1 MKYFFLMTMCFSI
14 YACSVT
20 NNEKHLEAISKM
32 NTSLDSLEEVM
43 LANEIDTL
51 AALRVATNTVE
62 LRIKNYYYSDTIDMA
77 LGKKMDAYKVMR
89 RELGPLSKS
98 YSMVKKGISEERKT
112 LTNLGA
118 DIKNNAGD
126 KTKYQEFID
135 FEKVKV
141 DQLRKILAE
150 YVKQKDKTMT
160 SFHKLHKAL
169 YDFSIDV
176 MNKNLNRKKPMR

>member
-1 MKYFFLMTMCFSI
+1 
-14 YACSVT
+14 
-20 NNEKHLEAISKM
+20 
-32 NTSLDSLEEVM
+32 
-43 LANEIDTL
+43 
-51 AALRVATNTVE
+51 
-62 LRIKNYYYSDTIDMA
+62 
-77 LGKKMDAYKVMR
+77 
-89 RELGPLSKS
+89 
-98 YSMVKKGISEERKT
+98 MVKKGISEERKT

-126 KTKYQEFID
+126 KTKYQEYID

-160 SFHKLHKAL
+160 SFHKLHKVL

-176 MNKNLNRKKPMR
+176 MNKNLNRKKPLR